1 MERTIFSPDHL
12 LFRESVRRFV
22 VKEIVPNLEHWT
34 LNGIVSRDIWNK
46 AGENGLLA
54 MAVPEQFGGVGQ
66 GDFLYN
72 VIVNEEIAR
81 TGRVGPAF
89 SLHNDIVQPY
99 FLRLCND
106 EQKKRWFPGLVS
118 GELITAIALTE
129 PNAGSDLAAMR
140 TTATDEGD
148 HFLLNGTKTFI
159 TNGILN
165 DLVIVAALTNRKAGK
180 NSGFSL
186 FVVERGM
193 DGYNRGKKLAK
204 IGQRLHD
211 TSELFFNNVQVPK
224 RNLLGKYNFGFL
236 HLMENLPQER
246 LSIAVRAMAAT
257 EQALELTVSYCQ
269 QREASGYPIGK
280 FQNSRFILAEMKTKI
295 TIGRAFVDR
304 CLQEHVNGT
313 LSGEEAAMA
322 KWWCTELENEVAD
335 RCLQLHGG
343 DGCMLEYPIAR
354 AFLDARAETIYG
366 GTTEIMKEI
375 IGRSMGF

>member
-1 MERTIFSPDHL
+1 
-12 LFRESVRRFV
+12 
-22 VKEIVPNLEHWT
+22 
-34 LNGIVSRDIWNK
+34 
-46 AGENGLLA
+46 

-81 TGRVGPAF
+81 TGCVGPAF

-204 IGQRLHD
+204 MGQRLHD
-211 TSELFFNNVQVPK
+211 TSELF
-224 RNLLGKYNFGFL
+224 
-236 HLMENLPQER
+236 
-246 LSIAVRAMAAT
+246 
-257 EQALELTVSYCQ
+257 LTTFKCRKGTCS
-269 QREASGYPIGK
+269 AST
-280 FQNSRFILAEMKTKI
+280 ILAFYILWKTYL
-295 TIGRAFVDR
+295 GSGSALR
-304 CLQEHVNGT
+304 CVPWPPQSK
-313 LSGEEAAMA
+313 LS
-322 KWWCTELENEVAD
+322 
-335 RCLQLHGG
+335 
-343 DGCMLEYPIAR
+343 
-354 AFLDARAETIYG
+354 
-366 GTTEIMKEI
+366 
-375 IGRSMGF
+375 S

>member
-1 MERTIFSPDHL
+1 MERTIFGPDHR

-22 VKEIVPNLEHWT
+22 AKEIVPNLEQWT
-34 LNGIVSRDIWNK
+34 LDGIVSRDIWKK
-46 AGENGLLA
+46 AGEKGFLA

-66 GDFLYN
+66 DDFLYN

-81 TGRVGPAF
+81 TGCVGPAF

-165 DLVIVAALTNRKAGK
+165 DLVIVAALTSPKPGK

-193 DGYNRGKKLAK
+193 DGYDRGEKLEK

-211 TSELFFNNVQVPK
+211 TSELFFSNVQVPK

-257 EQALELTVSYCQ
+257 EQALEWTVSYCQ
-269 QREASGYPIGK
+269 QREAFGHPIGK
-280 FQNSRFILAEMKTKI
+280 FQNSRFVLAEMKTKI

-304 CLQEHVNGT
+304 CLQEHANGT

-343 DGCMLEYPIAR
+343 YGFMLGYPIAR

-366 GTTEIMKEI
+366 GTTEIMKEV